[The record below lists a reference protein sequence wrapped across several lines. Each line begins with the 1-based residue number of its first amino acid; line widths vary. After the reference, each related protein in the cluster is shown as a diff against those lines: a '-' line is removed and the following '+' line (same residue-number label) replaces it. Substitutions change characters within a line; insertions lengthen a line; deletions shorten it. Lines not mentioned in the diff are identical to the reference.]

1 MIAAVA
7 QKTSWS
13 LDKFMFNWF
22 DVALVVLIMFGL
34 WRGRKHGMS
43 KEFLPV
49 SQWISI
55 MTASALGY
63 AYIGDWL
70 LHSEQAKMIFGKNYT
85 DRTAVFV
92 TGYLTIA
99 LLVFVIF
106 VALRRH
112 FGPKLVGSTMFG
124 SGEYY
129 LGMISGAI
137 RYACMTVTVLALLNA
152 PIYTAADIQAKK
164 AYNNR
169 WFGGGMKDYKGDFF
183 PTLDEVQASV
193 YKVSLTGPL
202 IRDNLSILLINSAP
216 PAKVR
221 PARIILQP

>member
-1 MIAAVA
+1 
-7 QKTSWS
+7 
-13 LDKFMFNWF
+13 MFNWF
-22 DVALVVLIMFGL
+22 DVTLVVLIMFGL

-49 SQWISI
+49 SQWIII
-55 MTASALGY
+55 MVASALSY
-63 AYIGDWL
+63 PFIGDWL
-70 LHSEQAKMIFGKNYT
+70 MRSEQAKMIFGKNYT
-85 DRTAVFV
+85 DQTAVFV
-92 TGYLTIA
+92 AGYLTVA
-99 LLVFVIF
+99 LSVFIVF

-124 SGEYY
+124 SSEYY

-137 RYACMTVTVLALLNA
+137 RYACMTITVLALLNA
-152 PIYTAADIQAKK
+152 PVYTAAEIQAKK

-202 IRDNLSILLINSAP
+202 IRDNLSILLINPAP
-216 PAKVR
+216 PVKAK
-221 PARIILQP
+221 PAKIVLQP